1 MGLLLKKENFPFIF
15 IPITL
20 SIVGL
25 IFIYSTGQLENGG
38 NTNFY
43 IRQLFWVLAGLAL
56 AGLIVAIDYYYMVE
70 MSTIYY
76 IVGCLFL
83 VLTLFFGREI
93 KGARSWFGY
102 GGLGIQVSEIMK
114 IAYILFYAKFLK
126 DRNNLENV
134 YIFFIKAGLILF
146 IPLALIL
153 RQPDLGT
160 SLVFLN
166 IFVVMTLMG
175 SKDIRLIIDIV
186 AIAVTTSL
194 LTLAYAYYRY
204 YYISLGRESIN
215 IWEFFLSPNNF
226 LMISFICLT
235 YTVFAFLFSLFKPIE
250 IINRFLRPSYLIGFP
265 FLVSALVAKILKP
278 YQWSRLLIFINPE
291 FDRLGT
297 GYNVLQAQIAIGAGG
312 WFGQGLFRG
321 TQNLRRFLPEKHT
334 DFIFAI
340 IAEETGF
347 IGSFLV
353 LLLYMIYIGLIIKTI
368 FSAKDSEGCFVASGI
383 LAMFICHI
391 VINIGMNLGIAPVT
405 GLPLPMISYGGSSYL
420 SFIVASAILLSI
432 YNRRFVH

>member
-1 MGLLLKKENFPFIF
+1 MSFLFKKENFPFIF
-15 IPITL
+15 IPIAL

-43 IRQLFWVLAGLAL
+43 IRQLFWVLAGLIL
-56 AGLIVAIDYYYMVE
+56 AGFIVAIDYYYMVE
-70 MSTIYY
+70 MSTLYY
-76 IVGCLFL
+76 ALGCFFL

-134 YIFFIKAGLILF
+134 YVFFIKAGAILLVPLI
-146 IPLALIL
+146 LIL
-153 RQPDLGT
+153 RQPDFGT
-160 SLVFLN
+160 SLVFLS
-166 IFVVMTLMG
+166 IFIVMTLVG
-175 SKDIRLIIDIV
+175 SKDIRLIIDMV
-186 AIAVTTSL
+186 AIAISTAG
-194 LTLAYAYYRY
+194 LTLIYAYYRY
-204 YYISLGRESIN
+204 YYLSLGNDPIQ
-215 IWEFFLSPNNF
+215 IWDFLLSSNNF
-226 LMISFICLT
+226 LMISFVCLA
-235 YTVFAFLFSLFKPIE
+235 YTVFAFLFSLFKPVE
-250 IINRFLRPSYLIGFP
+250 IIHRFLRPSYLIGLP
-265 FLVSALVAKILKP
+265 FLVSAAATKILKP

-312 WFGQGLFRG
+312 WFGQGLFQG

-347 IGSFLV
+347 VGSFFV
-353 LLLYMIYIGLIIKTI
+353 LLLYMVYTGLIIKTI
-368 FSAKDSEGCFVASGI
+368 FSAKDTEGCLVASGI

-420 SFIVASAILLSI
+420 SFIIASAILLSI